1 MLWQIMQIMMTKFDT
16 RQEANARQPEFFEQ
30 PTTDFLGMQDIPR
43 SWEMTLTEQESP
55 RAQVLREKTSD
66 EILDEVFRDFAEAWE
81 RLAEL

>member
-1 MLWQIMQIMMTKFDT
+1 MLWQIMMTELDT
-16 RQEANARQPEFFEQ
+16 RQEANTGQPEFFER
-30 PTTDFLGMQDIPR
+30 PTTDFFGTQDIPK

-55 RAQVLREKTSD
+55 RALVLREKTSG